1 MSVVSSSCCL
11 LSFPLLCLPHDT
23 SHGFCSAA
31 QRSPAP
37 CFSPLSVCS
46 PCMHGHWKENSPC
59 IVGREEREMDS
70 ERDHQLMQ
78 CKDHSVTGG
87 SVYGDASFSPSH
99 THLLPSI
106 SLTRTHKNTH
116 DCFFFLWSF
125 LYIPATSQTIIS
137 IIRAFKCKC
146 KSEPLVTVSMCIV
159 QLCITVHMQL
169 CMRPRAHA

>member
-1 MSVVSSSCCL
+1 MARRNVSTERSY
-11 LSFPLLCLPHDT
+11 
-23 SHGFCSAA
+23 AA

-87 SVYGDASFSPSH
+87 SVY
-99 THLLPSI
+99 
-106 SLTRTHKNTH
+106 
-116 DCFFFLWSF
+116 
-125 LYIPATSQTIIS
+125 ATSQTIIS
-137 IIRAFKCKC
+137 IIRAFKCKCKC